1 MGQTNLFGCT
11 IFGPT
16 TIAVGQAATAR
27 DNLTVVKEYRIVCQV
42 VGKSTECSRTTIG
55 ANTSTICY
63 LFRTHANRPIVHLIH
78 EFFALIPFT
87 TELFIMRIK
96 RPNEALI
103 IKLVSQYRKIKVVDK
118 RMIRED
124 SLIGDV
130 CNIGGWCR

>member
-1 MGQTNLFGCT
+1 
-11 IFGPT
+11 
-16 TIAVGQAATAR
+16 
-27 DNLTVVKEYRIVCQV
+27 
-42 VGKSTECSRTTIG
+42 
-55 ANTSTICY
+55 
-63 LFRTHANRPIVHLIH
+63 VHLIH